1 MVALARDS
9 WSSLN
14 ALPCPSDTD
23 ARRQRSWDASNVT
36 RDVKAIW
43 EGASSEMDKARLLA
57 SKAPHSSDWL
67 YALPIT
73 ACGLRLSDEAIRVA
87 VGLRLGLNIC
97 KPHPCP
103 CGAMVTSR
111 GTHGLSCKRS
121 SGRSTRHQQINDVIR
136 RALKR
141 ADVPSTKEPAG
152 LLRGDGKRPD
162 GLTHGKVDAVSRE
175 TSLLWTLW
183 PALNANDVSDTL
195 WSGGGSRNAE
205 ES

>member
-1 MVALARDS
+1 
-9 WSSLN
+9 
-14 ALPCPSDTD
+14 
-23 ARRQRSWDASNVT
+23 
-36 RDVKAIW
+36 
-43 EGASSEMDKARLLA
+43 MDKARLLA

-73 ACGLRLSDEAIRVA
+73 TCGLRLSDEAIRVA

-97 KPHPCP
+97 EPHPCP

-111 GTHGLSCKRS
+111 RTNGLSCKRS
-121 SGRSTRHQQINDVIR
+121 SGRSTRHQQINDAIWR
-136 RALKR
+136 DLKR

-162 GLTHGKVDAVSRE
+162 GLTLVPWQSGRSLRG

-183 PALNANDVSDTL
+183 PALTRQL
-195 WSGGGSRNAE
+195 RQ
-205 ES
+205 

>member
-1 MVALARDS
+1 MLVACNVGVDTVVASARDT

-23 ARRQRSWDASNVT
+23 ARRQRSWDEPDVT

-67 YALPIT
+67 FALPIT

-97 KPHPCP
+97 EPHPCP
-103 CGAMVTSR
+103 CETMVTSR
-111 GTHGLSCKRS
+111 GTHGLSRKRS
-121 SGRSTRHQQINDVIR
+121 SGRSTRRQQINDAI
-136 RALKR
+136 
-141 ADVPSTKEPAG
+141 
-152 LLRGDGKRPD
+152 
-162 GLTHGKVDAVSRE
+162 
-175 TSLLWTLW
+175 
-183 PALNANDVSDTL
+183 
-195 WSGGGSRNAE
+195 
-205 ES
+205 